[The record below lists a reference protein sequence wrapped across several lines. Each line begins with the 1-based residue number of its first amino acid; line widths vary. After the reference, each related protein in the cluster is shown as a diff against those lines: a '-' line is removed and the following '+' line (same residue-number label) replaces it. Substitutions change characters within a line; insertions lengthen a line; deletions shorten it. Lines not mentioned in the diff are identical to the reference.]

1 LEKRDMS
8 EDTKPKH
15 QRPGS
20 AQNPLTE
27 RMIEEMVAA
36 HPELSRK
43 KCIQLLIKPAAT
55 KPGLLQS

>member
-1 LEKRDMS
+1 MS
-8 EDTKPKH
+8 EDIKPKY